1 MKKILI
7 LLFTILIIIVTIGLV
22 KYNSYKTEYNKILK
36 ENAEYE
42 QYKGKEIF
50 GTELATIINK
60 TIDTNNKN
68 EISKDENGKYI
79 ENEKSSIKIDIYMK
93 DTESIY
99 TMESIYN
106 GGMNKFIQYYGNIYF
121 KCSEIEY
128 HEENKKI
135 KHILFEQI

>member
-7 LLFTILIIIVTIGLV
+7 LLFTILIIIVTIGFV
-22 KYNSYKTEYNKILK
+22 KYNSYKVEYNKILK
-36 ENAEYE
+36 ENAQYE
-42 QYKGKEIF
+42 QYKEKEIF

-68 EISKDENGKYI
+68 ETGTGDKQ
-79 ENEKSSIKIDIYMK
+79 SSIKIDIYMK
-93 DTESIY
+93 DTELIY

-121 KCSEIEY
+121 KCSKIEY
-128 HEENKKI
+128 NKENKRI
-135 KHILFEQI
+135 KYILFEQI